1 MHSLRVLTAAAAGA
15 FGDWEAAYGMYRA
28 ALAASPQHVPA
39 LLRLAALLLRES
51 NALDEVPPPPLPPLP
66 KPPPPL
72 ARPSPPLA
80 PSSRAPLLA
89 SPVCRSVCEAA
100 RGRTPARSGRGRSR
114 GVPADAVLA
123 LVVDS
128 KELTN

>member
-39 LLRLAALLLRES
+39 LLRLAALILRES
-51 NALDEVPPPPLPPLP
+51 NALDEVPPPAPPGP
-66 KPPPPL
+66 TPPPL

-80 PSSRAPLLA
+80 PSSRAPLVA